1 MTQAIVEAADSC
13 ANSACGAVA
22 GQPGMTPAAAGR
34 NAAKPTIYAITPC
47 PLGYLLAAATV
58 DGLRA
63 VWLGDTAADLAAA
76 LADALPSARREHA
89 DSRLNAWTAT
99 LQAYLR
105 GQQPDLSLPLD
116 VAGTPF
122 QRRVWQALQAIPY
135 GSTRTYSQ
143 VAQAIDQPAAVR
155 AVASACAANPVA
167 LVIPCH
173 RVVRAGGELSG
184 YRWGLPRKRA
194 LLALEAAQQRLP
206 L

>member
-1 MTQAIVEAADSC
+1 MSTLSLRSTLVSETILFIVE
-13 ANSACGAVA
+13 
-22 GQPGMTPAAAGR
+22 
-34 NAAKPTIYAITPC
+34 PC
-47 PLGYLLAAATV
+47 PLGYLLAAATA

-63 VWLGDTAADLAAA
+63 VWLGDSAAELAAA
-76 LADALPSARREHA
+76 RAVALPSARREDA
-89 DSRLNAWTAT
+89 DSRLNAWTAS

-105 GQQPDLSLPLD
+105 GEQPSLDLPLD
-116 VAGTPF
+116 LAATPF

-143 VAQAIDQPAAVR
+143 VAQAIGQPAAAR

-167 LVIPCH
+167 LVVPCH
-173 RVVRAGGELSG
+173 RVVREGGGLSG

-194 LLALEAAQQRLP
+194 LLEMEAAQQALS